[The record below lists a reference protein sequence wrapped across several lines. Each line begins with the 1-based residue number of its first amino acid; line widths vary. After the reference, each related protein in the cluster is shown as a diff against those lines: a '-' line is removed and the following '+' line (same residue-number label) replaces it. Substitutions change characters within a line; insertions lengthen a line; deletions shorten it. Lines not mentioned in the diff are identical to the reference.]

1 MKQTLSKLKNE
12 ASKGIYSSHM
22 NQLNGVYTMRTALSI
37 QEKYKSII
45 RRINDASNA
54 EDVVQI
60 ASDVTAAMRSY
71 GTYHL
76 KDALQHFF
84 KDIDLNAYMN
94 AQQREK
100 KLALLLLKHF
110 HPVRCSTYKYT
121 GPNTENLMTMESAED
136 PLLLLCVHGI
146 TLHLYNHERRRLV
159 TMVGYVDN
167 IDVESSM
174 HSYVRWKMD
183 QFNKKKNK
191 TQLYTTLIG
200 AMSLRD
206 IIMHKNNED
215 ALFYANELK
224 SFKQKKLIQLVIM
237 FNKRGLR
244 EKYHMLYT
252 LLLDHGNIES
262 NYIAYTLYD
271 ILTSDAHTDTNEQ
284 MQIFTC
290 LPYAMKQLFRGAMQS
305 TMKYTTRIMDIENEV
320 IPYEQQICM
329 MRCSDYVKQKAM
341 SKLKEIK
348 NRSDD
353 SGYKAKQ
360 YLDGL
365 LRIPF
370 GHYYVENIVQC
381 RDKNIEL
388 FKTLYDSYCK
398 LADNDNSWAINVV
411 TNVDVV
417 INIDDLNHRH
427 ANEMEN
433 YIVNYVK
440 KRLCGA
446 DRGSI
451 IDMICIFN
459 NMIRAAS
466 KPRGPKIRHSGRK
479 RGDIINDLIITLKW
493 CYKNNT
499 HLLDDILT
507 FMGFHTY
514 IGINPREASC
524 ILDNI
529 RKNNDYIVNYM
540 SNVSKTLDTA
550 VYGHLDAKRSMQRII
565 AQWING
571 EQTGR
576 CLGFEGP
583 PGCGKT
589 SFAKNGVA
597 QCLRNEDGAS
607 RPFAFIA
614 LGGSSNASYLEGHS
628 YTYVGSTWGKVADIL
643 MEKQCMNPIIFIDE
657 LDKVSRT
664 EHGKE
669 INGILTH
676 LIDSTQNSEFYDKY
690 FTGVPLDMSR
700 ALFIFSYNDASV
712 LDKIVLDRIHRIQF
726 DALTIDDKIVVAR
739 EHIIPQL
746 LQTVGLVGHIVIPD
760 ETVIHIIRKYTRES
774 GVRRLK
780 ELLYDIVSETN
791 LTFMKNFEASFFPK
805 TITIHDVDTVY
816 MKTKIPYMDVC
827 PASTPLVGV
836 VYGMWANVYKE
847 GGILPIEVSLFPS
860 DTLFEFKLT
869 GMQGDVMKESMNV
882 AKTVVWSVLFTEEER
897 QKIYSYCKE
906 TKMQGIHVHCPEGAT
921 PKDGPSAGLAIA
933 IAMYSRLHS
942 IFEECLVSNMVAM
955 TGEINLRGE
964 ICAIGG
970 LDCKFRGGF
979 NVGIEKYYYPS
990 ENAKDFE
997 LFKASSPS
1005 LFQRGV
1011 FYAVDHI
1018 RDVLPGIIIRQNI
1031 CI

>member
-1 MKQTLSKLKNE
+1 MKQVLKKLRNE
-12 ASKGIYSSHM
+12 ANKGIYTAHM
-22 NQLNGVYTMRTALSI
+22 YNINGLYTVRNTLCI
-37 QEKYKSII
+37 QEKYKSIAA
-45 RRINDASNA
+45 RINRLTLTKDIMIVS
-54 EDVVQI
+54 
-60 ASDVTAAMRSY
+60 SDISTAMRMH

-76 KDALQHFF
+76 KDAMNYFLR
-84 KDIDLNAYMN
+84 DMDLHNYMSV
-94 AQQREK
+94 QQQEHK
-100 KLALLLLKHF
+100 MMIPLFKHF
-110 HPVRCSTYKYT
+110 HPIQCSIRRYT
-121 GPNTENLMTMESAED
+121 GPNPSKGNWMAMEAVDD
-136 PLLLLCVHGI
+136 PLLMLHVHGI
-146 TLHLYNHERRRLV
+146 TLHLYHHESKRVL

-167 IDVESSM
+167 IDVESSV
-174 HSYVRWKMD
+174 YTYLEWKHA
-183 QFNKKKNK
+183 QLSKKKNK
-191 TQLYTTLIG
+191 SALYYTLIG
-200 AMSLRD
+200 TMSLRD
-206 IIMHKNNED
+206 IFLHKSSDE
-215 ALFYANELK
+215 LYSFYLNDLK
-224 SFKQKKLIQLVIM
+224 TFKQKKLIQLVIT
-237 FNKRGLR
+237 FNKRNLN

-262 NYIAYTLYD
+262 NYIAYLLYD
-271 ILTSDAHTDTNEQ
+271 LLSSEMHTDTNEQ
-284 MQIFTC
+284 MQIFAC
-290 LPYAMKQLFRGAMQS
+290 LPYNMKQLFCNAMKT

-320 IPYEQQICM
+320 IPYEQQICL

-370 GHYYVENIVQC
+370 GHYYKENIVQC

-388 FKTLYDSYCK
+388 FKMLYDSYCK
-398 LADNDNSWAINVV
+398 LAIDDVWCIEMDTL

-417 INIDDLNHRH
+417 SNIDALNIKHSI
-427 ANEMEN
+427 EMEN
-433 YIVNYVK
+433 YLVDYVE
-440 KRLCGA
+440 KRLSGV
-446 DRGSI
+446 DRSSI
-451 IDMICIFN
+451 VDMICIFN
-459 NMIRAAS
+459 NMIRGT
-466 KPRGPKIRHSGRK
+466 KPRCQKICHSGRK
-479 RGDIINDLIITLKW
+479 RNDIISDVVFAIKW
-493 CYKNNT
+493 CYAHNT
-499 HLLDDILT
+499 SLLDDILT
-507 FMGFHTY
+507 FLGFHTY
-514 IGINPREASC
+514 VGINPQEASG
-524 ILDNI
+524 ILDGI
-529 RKNNDYIVNYM
+529 RKNNEYIVDYM
-540 SNVSKTLDTA
+540 NNVSNTLESA
-550 VYGHLDAKRSMQRII
+550 VYGHRDAKLSMQRII

-597 QCLRNEDGAS
+597 QCLRNNDGEC

-739 EHIIPQL
+739 EHIVPQL
-746 LQTVGLVGHIVIPD
+746 LRTVGLVGHIVIPD
-760 ETVIHIIRKYTRES
+760 DTVIHIIRKYTRES

-780 ELLYDIVSETN
+780 ELLYDIVSQTN
-791 LTFMKNFEASFFPK
+791 LEFMKSFDPFFFPK
-805 TITIHDVDTVY
+805 TITIEEVDTVH
-816 MKTKIPYMDVC
+816 MRTKIPYKDVT
-827 PASTPLVGV
+827 PAATPLIGV

-882 AKTVVWSVLFTEEER
+882 AKTVVWSVLFTEEQR
-897 QKIYSYCKE
+897 QKIYTYCKK

-921 PKDGPSAGLAIA
+921 PKDGPSAGLAIT

-942 IFEECLVSNMVAM
+942 IFAECLVSNAVAM

-970 LDCKFRGGF
+970 LDCKLRGGF
-979 NVGIEKYYYPS
+979 NVDIHTYYYPS
-990 ENAKDFE
+990 ENKKDFE
-997 LFKASSPS
+997 LFAATSPS
-1005 LFQRGV
+1005 LSERGT
-1011 FYAVDHI
+1011 FHAVDHI
-1018 RDVLPGIIIRQNI
+1018 RDVLPGIIVTK
-1031 CI
+1031 